1 MSGRFRT
8 GTRKQAVRI
17 KKMKIGGITTL
28 QVSEKKHNG
37 IFLII
42 CLIILSFASP
52 SFAGDDE
59 AEDEAL
65 IESGKKIYEVRC
77 LLCHGSDGNGN
88 GPAGVI
94 RRMEKN
100 GRVLEIYP
108 RDLTMAVF
116 RFRTTPTG
124 CLPDDEDILNI
135 ISNGVPRSF
144 MPSHK
149 EIPDEEKEAVKEYIK
164 TFSYRW
170 EEEEPCA
177 PITVN
182 KPAWVG
188 SATSIDKGRI
198 IYKEMKCGECHGYE
212 GKGDGPKSNELIDD
226 WGKQI
231 LPFNFA
237 TGDLKRGSSAENVY
251 ITFTSGLDGTG
262 MPSYEDS
269 LNEEDRWHLV
279 SYTLKLMKKVE

>member
-1 MSGRFRT
+1 MIS
-8 GTRKQAVRI
+8 I
-17 KKMKIGGITTL
+17 MKGL
-28 QVSEKKHNG
+28 NG
-37 IFLII
+37 MNKLLVLLLLII
-42 CLIILSFASP
+42 VMIP
-52 SFAGDDE
+52 AGMPLAQD
-59 AEDEAL
+59 
-65 IESGKKIYEVRC
+65 ESGEMSDEEYEAMLEKGKKVYEVRC
-77 LLCHGSDGNGN
+77 LLCHGENGDGNGFS
-88 GPAGVI
+88 GII
-94 RRMEKN
+94 RRAEKN

-124 CLPDDEDILNI
+124 CLSDDQDLIDI

-144 MPSHK
+144 MPAHK
-149 EIPDEEKEAVKEYIK
+149 ELPIEDVEATKEYIK

-170 EEEEPCA
+170 EEEDACD
-177 PITVN
+177 PIAVS
-182 KPAWVG
+182 KPDWIG
-188 SATSIDKGRI
+188 SADSVVKGKK
-198 IYKEMKCGECHGYE
+198 IYQDMKCGECHGYD
-212 GKGDGPKSNELIDD
+212 GKGDGPKSNDLKDD

-251 ITFTSGLDGTG
+251 ITFTTGLDGTG

-279 SYTLKLMKKVE
+279 SYTLKLMKP